1 MKFVV
6 FIISCFIAGS
16 HLNNQKQFMHSIL
29 LPCCLITVFWLLC
42 LQVKMAGPYSHFDRP
57 LWRARPC
64 RKTLWAYR
72 LLMQI
77 GQLELSSV
85 LFIQYELQKLKF
97 NFRGSIIL
105 VFQCIA
111 WKGKTTQMTK
121 GAKERH
127 HTVKSYHN
135 YAKVYKCTGNKT
147 LSLT

>member
-111 WKGKTTQMTK
+111 WKEKQPKWQRVQRKDITPW
-121 GAKERH
+121 
-127 HTVKSYHN
+127 
-135 YAKVYKCTGNKT
+135 KVIITMQKCTSVRETKH
-147 LSLT
+147 SH

>member
-1 MKFVV
+1 MKFAV

-42 LQVKMAGPYSHFDRP
+42 LQVKMAGPYRHVDWP
-57 LWRARPC
+57 LWKAWPC
-64 RKTLWAYR
+64 RMTTWAYR

-85 LFIQYELQKLKF
+85 LFIQCKLQKLRF
-97 NFRGSIIL
+97 IFRGSLIL

-111 WKGKTTQMTK
+111 WKEKNPNDKGCKEKTSHRNYTK
-121 GAKERH
+121 MYM
-127 HTVKSYHN
+127 S
-135 YAKVYKCTGNKT
+135 TGNKT
-147 LSLT
+147 LSPIWNFI